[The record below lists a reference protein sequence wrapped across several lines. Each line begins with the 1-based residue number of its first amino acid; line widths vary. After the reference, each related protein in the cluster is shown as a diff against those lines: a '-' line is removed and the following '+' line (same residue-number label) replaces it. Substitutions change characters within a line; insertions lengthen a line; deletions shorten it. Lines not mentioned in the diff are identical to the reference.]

1 MGDRQLTHANRDMSN
16 KKIIAIDLDG
26 TTLHSDG
33 VTVSDYTKKIFDL
46 VRRDGHQIV
55 IATGRPYRMAIQIY
69 NDLNLDTPMINF
81 NGAMAT
87 IPDQKWAH
95 AVSKHINKSLV
106 FDLIKQQQAFKLDFL
121 AAEFRRK
128 FFINSFEH
136 ASPSLFG
143 IDSFEPY
150 HQMRIEK
157 LNDDPNAIL
166 LQTRFT
172 DKLKLAEH
180 IDTFF
185 DQQVN
190 VSAWGGPNGIL
201 EIVPKGVSKASALKH
216 ILKVNGQ
223 DKADLIAFGDEHNDI
238 DMLAYAGTGYAM
250 ANASDTLL
258 RHADQ
263 QIAYTNDEDG
273 VARTLESLLLT

>member
-1 MGDRQLTHANRDMSN
+1 MTS

-26 TTLHSDG
+26 TTLRSDG
-33 VTVSDYTKKIFDL
+33 VTVTDYTKRIFDL
-46 VRRDGHQIV
+46 VQAQGHQII

-69 NDLNLDTPMINF
+69 KDLSLKTPMVNF

-87 IPDQKWAH
+87 IPDQHWDH
-95 AVSKHINKSLV
+95 AISKHIDKSLV
-106 FDLIKQQQAFKLDFL
+106 FDLIKKQEAFKLDFL

-143 IDSFEPY
+143 IASFEPY
-150 HQMRIEK
+150 HQMRMEK

-166 LQTRFT
+166 LQTRYT
-172 DKLKLAEH
+172 DKLKLAAH
-180 IDTFF
+180 IDDYFHN
-185 DQQVN
+185 QVN
-190 VSAWGGPNGIL
+190 VSAWGGQNGIL
-201 EIVPKGVSKASALKH
+201 EVVPKGVSKASALKH

-223 DKADLIAFGDEHNDI
+223 DKSDLIAFGDEHNDI
-238 DMLAYAGTGYAM
+238 EMLAFAGTGYAM

-258 RHADQ
+258 PHADH
-263 QIAYTNDEDG
+263 QIPYTNDEDG
-273 VARTLESLLLT
+273 VAKTLESLLLA